1 MLKYKNKHY
10 TMLEKKILRVRK
22 SERSES
28 AVNLKFGFESF
39 PRTVQLISKNVLR
52 LCSRIGTES
61 RKNSVRYFQSFVSN
75 PTIRFIQTFQRR
87 SHCHCATVIY
97 FRLLPVSDHLLP
109 HLNVSSLPF
118 LLLNNNH
125 STKDQHEFPPLSPFP
140 IRGAFGVRSESVGSS
155 VPRPHNNQNARSS
168 PVPRP
173 TETRS
178 DRAPFQAIARK
189 TRTQHK
195 VKL

>member
-1 MLKYKNKHY
+1 MSSDFAPESPLSR
-10 TMLEKKILRVRK
+10 EKILFAIFNFLFQIPPSDLFKRFK
-22 SERSES
+22 GE
-28 AVNLKFGFESF
+28 AIA
-39 PRTVQLISKNVLR
+39 TVQPLSISDYFLI
-52 LCSRIGTES
+52 
-61 RKNSVRYFQSFVSN
+61 
-75 PTIRFIQTFQRR
+75 
-87 SHCHCATVIY
+87 
-97 FRLLPVSDHLLP
+97 P

-155 VPRPHNNQNARSS
+155 VPRPNKNQNACSS

-189 TRTQHK
+189 TKTQHK